1 MDTQKWNSRIPGI
14 KLPLVE
20 KADGRRKNPSLKI
33 GGLMGKCADWRG
45 LWTRPGLEEE
55 ECSPHEIWLPTERFY
70 AKISSNTEDDKSS
83 CSFLSMQ

>member
-20 KADGRRKNPSLKI
+20 KADGRRKNPSLKS

-45 LWTRPGLEEE
+45 LWTV
-55 ECSPHEIWLPTERFY
+55 
-70 AKISSNTEDDKSS
+70 DKAWSGGGR
-83 CSFLSMQ
+83 M